1 MSSFSIIIVSLNTKK
16 DFIKTF
22 NSTKQQNYKKFE
34 IIVVDG
40 KSSDGTTKI
49 IKKLKKNISKF
60 IIEKDR
66 GIYDAMNKGLK
77 LAKNDW
83 VIFMNSG
90 DQFYNKKVLK
100 NLSKYCTGR
109 DKKVIFGNTLI
120 RNKDFSYKSESQYF
134 NHNTLTMPFC
144 HQSAVVSS
152 NLYNKNLFNL
162 NYRLS
167 SDFNF
172 F

>member
-1 MSSFSIIIVSLNTKK
+1 
-16 DFIKTF
+16 
-22 NSTKQQNYKKFE
+22 
-34 IIVVDG
+34 
-40 KSSDGTTKI
+40 
-49 IKKLKKNISKF
+49 
-60 IIEKDR
+60 
-66 GIYDAMNKGLK
+66 
-77 LAKNDW
+77 
-83 VIFMNSG
+83 MNSG

-172 F
+172 FLIV